1 MDKEMIKSRINE
13 HMEGI
18 LAKPE
23 LDRDDVSTLMLWLQM
38 LEFEDIQ
45 KEIVERSAMTT
56 AMPVV
61 GIGG

>member
-23 LDRDDVSTLMLWLQM
+23 LDRDDVSTLMLWLQK

-61 GIGG
+61 GLGG

>member
-23 LDRDDVSTLMLWLQM
+23 LDRDDVSTLMLWLQK